1 MEKLKYQLK
10 SIRHDKMCILTF
22 LLPVVVGIVIHLL
35 SGFSFQSLSE
45 HTFGVWKNHI
55 DADIVEWLQAN
66 GTVTQYETPDE
77 LRAAINIPSTQMI
90 GVLQTGNTIQ
100 TLISGDELEI
110 NCVIA
115 DTLPQIYENQTKAL
129 SVTKT
134 IIPAAS
140 DNDGLKSLLIVITL
154 VTAMFMG
161 CTFNAMNIISEKED
175 GIAFI
180 NQVLPQTTK
189 SYIIQKTLL
198 GFIGGTAST
207 ILTASICIRIE
218 PKQVLPFLLIIF
230 LSAYISALTGL
241 FIGYFSDGLMTGIVY
256 IKIIMILFLAPPVF
270 FYLTMPDSSIIF
282 KLSYLLPSGATFY
295 GVMDLLNGRTKALF
309 YSFMALFAHA
319 ILWSIVYKL
328 LRTGS
333 GQKQR

>member
-1 MEKLKYQLK
+1 
-10 SIRHDKMCILTF
+10 
-22 LLPVVVGIVIHLL
+22 
-35 SGFSFQSLSE
+35 
-45 HTFGVWKNHI
+45 
-55 DADIVEWLQAN
+55 
-66 GTVTQYETPDE
+66 
-77 LRAAINIPSTQMI
+77 
-90 GVLQTGNTIQ
+90 
-100 TLISGDELEI
+100 
-110 NCVIA
+110 
-115 DTLPQIYENQTKAL
+115 
-129 SVTKT
+129 
-134 IIPAAS
+134 
-140 DNDGLKSLLIVITL
+140 
-154 VTAMFMG
+154 
-161 CTFNAMNIISEKED
+161 MNIISEKED

-282 KLSYLLPSGATFY
+282 KLSFLLPSGATFY
-295 GVMDLLNGRTKALF
+295 GVMDLLNGRTKTLF